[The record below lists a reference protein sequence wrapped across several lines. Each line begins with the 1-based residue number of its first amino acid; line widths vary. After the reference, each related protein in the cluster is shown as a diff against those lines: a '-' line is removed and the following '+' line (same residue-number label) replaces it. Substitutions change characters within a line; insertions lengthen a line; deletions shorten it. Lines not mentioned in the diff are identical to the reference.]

1 MNTPSI
7 AWIVD
12 QGGERLDKHL
22 AQELAD
28 FSRAAL
34 QKLIVEGQVLVNGAP
49 SKASYRVAQGDAIAV
64 TLPRP
69 AATQPV
75 AEPLAL
81 DILYEDADVL
91 VVNKPAGLVVHP
103 GAGQSQGTLVNALL
117 NYLPELALQE
127 GERPGIVHRLDRDTS
142 GLLLV
147 AKHEEARQQLQGQFK
162 RRQVKKVYLALVE
175 GRLEPA
181 QGVIEAPIGRD
192 PARRK
197 RMAVVSV
204 GGRPARTAY
213 QVRDHAD
220 PFTLLE
226 AYPETG
232 RTHQIRVHLAA
243 IGHPVVGDRVYGG
256 KKERLG
262 LRRQFLHAW
271 RLTFTLPGT
280 GERAT
285 FSAPLPGDLTQALD
299 TLGLAVPD
307 SLT

>member
-7 AWIVD
+7 TWIVD

-34 QKLIVEGQVLVNGAP
+34 QKLIAEGRVLVNGAP
-49 SKASYRVAQGDAIAV
+49 SKASYRVAQGDEITAILA
-64 TLPRP
+64 RP
-69 AATQPV
+69 AAAQPV
-75 AEPLAL
+75 AEPLTL

-103 GAGQSQGTLVNALL
+103 GAGQSHGTLVNALL
-117 NYLPELALQE
+117 NYRPELALQE
-127 GERPGIVHRLDRDTS
+127 GDRPGIVHRLDRDTS

-192 PARRK
+192 PAHRK
-197 RMAVVSV
+197 RMAVVSA

-220 PFTLLE
+220 PFTFLE

-243 IGHPVVGDRVYGG
+243 IGLPVVGDRVYGG
-256 KKERLG
+256 KKQRLG
-262 LRRQFLHAW
+262 LHRQFLHAW

-285 FSAPLPGDLTQALD
+285 FSASLPDDLAQALGE
-299 TLGLAVPD
+299 LGLAVPD
-307 SLT
+307 SLA